1 MKTLLLS
8 VSALLVLLATACNT
22 NDHSNQQQLQD
33 EMIAVHDEVM
43 PMMSTFAHNSMA
55 IDSIL
60 THFKEIKI
68 ENPEIDTTE
77 QKEKLTA
84 LKVKLDHANDSMNDW
99 MHDLNLDFDKMSKE
113 EVKEYLEQ
121 QRSKV
126 DDINKQFKELDAE
139 SKEALSPFQP

>member
-22 NDHSNQQQLQD
+22 KDHSNQQLQD

-84 LKVKLDHANDSMNDW
+84 LKVKLDNANDSMNDW
-99 MHDLNLDFDKMSKE
+99 MYDLNLDFDKMSKK

-139 SKEALSPFQP
+139 SKEALSPFKP